1 MLAVAGFS
9 DWLDGYIA
17 RTYKQEVMPLL
28 VLSTCLCAWEYTNS
42 NASPQSIIGSFLDPF
57 ADKLMI
63 GTLSLSMLYAGLLPW
78 PLMALIFG
86 RDTLLISGT
95 LYHRFKTKD
104 ATTAFFDTKD
114 SGAFQ
119 VEPSMLSKVN
129 TLLQFSLFGLT
140 LTNAAWQLPGDAL
153 VDLCWYVWLWRWKWL

>member
-1 MLAVAGFS
+1 
-9 DWLDGYIA
+9 
-17 RTYKQEVMPLL
+17 
-28 VLSTCLCAWEYTNS
+28 
-42 NASPQSIIGSFLDPF
+42 
-57 ADKLMI
+57 MI

-104 ATTAFFDTKD
+104 VTTAFFDTKD

-119 VEPSMLSKVN
+119 VEPSMLSKAN

-140 LTNAAWQLPGDAL
+140 LTNAAWQLPGDSL
-153 VDLCWYVWLWRWKWL
+153 IDLCWYVGSEAANCWINRASELTWLCCLWRGRSGVVGTTTFLSGSEYLYSYVNQTGAFKPLHKKPPTQE

>member
-1 MLAVAGFS
+1 
-9 DWLDGYIA
+9 
-17 RTYKQEVMPLL
+17 
-28 VLSTCLCAWEYTNS
+28 
-42 NASPQSIIGSFLDPF
+42 
-57 ADKLMI
+57 MI

-140 LTNAAWQLPGDAL
+140 LTNAAWQLPGDSL
-153 VDLCWYVWLWRWKWL
+153 VDLCWYVGSGAASGWSERVHKLN